1 MIPDPTDEI
10 REIKH
15 RLGAE
20 MGFDVHRIADDVRRR
35 QRESG
40 RKYVSLPPRRPASMT
55 EDSHPLHRSPRWS
68 IRCERR
74 TVIDECTF
82 AAAPAN

>member
-1 MIPDPTDEI
+1 MIPDPTDAI

-20 MGFDVHRIADDVRRR
+20 SGFDVHRIAEETRRR

-40 RKYVSLPPRRPASMT
+40 RKYLTLPPRRPEAVT
-55 EDSHPLHRSPRWS
+55 AGNHPMQSRGEVKRFEVDDQPSP
-68 IRCERR
+68 
-74 TVIDECTF
+74 
-82 AAAPAN
+82 PADR